1 MSLQLL
7 VFIAQR
13 LDGTRPTREFR
24 AGQNGSN
31 QPFSHGKYVENKNSL
46 PEKRQICFRGC
57 FTPFGR
63 RSQTVDPTKTGKY
76 SLNNSYGWMKIIFTF
91 TLLQGKEVTHALAA
105 ISQTGEVHSGG

>member
-31 QPFSHGKYVENKNSL
+31 QPFSHGKYAENKNALVFAL
-46 PEKRQICFRGC
+46 PGNDFSDI
-57 FTPFGR
+57 
-63 RSQTVDPTKTGKY
+63 
-76 SLNNSYGWMKIIFTF
+76 L
-91 TLLQGKEVTHALAA
+91 
-105 ISQTGEVHSGG
+105 